1 MLKFILTFL
10 NVIGVITLIPIII
23 IAIPSVMLII
33 ISENIGLKNNTN
45 DEYE

>member
-1 MLKFILTFL
+1 MLKFILTFF